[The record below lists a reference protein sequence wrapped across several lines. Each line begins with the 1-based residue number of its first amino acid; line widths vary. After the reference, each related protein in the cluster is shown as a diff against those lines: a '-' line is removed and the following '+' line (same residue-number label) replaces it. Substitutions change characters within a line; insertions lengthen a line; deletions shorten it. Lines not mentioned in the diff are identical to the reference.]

1 MHNEKPLNEM
11 LLELNEEL
19 PDAIFSDGINED
31 RAIEDML
38 AELEADP
45 QGGPKVVPEPDDRGV
60 YSLTT
65 LEEGYTEG
73 LVGTVF
79 EDTGEG
85 EPG

>member
-11 LLELNEEL
+11 LLELNEKL
-19 PDAIFSDGINED
+19 PNAIFSDGINED
-31 RAIEDML
+31 RAIEDMRPGL
-38 AELEADP
+38 KADP
-45 QGGPKVVPEPDDRGV
+45 QGGPKVVAELDDRGV

-65 LEEGYTEG
+65 SEEGYTEG
-73 LVGTVF
+73 FVGTVF